1 MDVVDFAALLK
12 ESMGLDISSIGTSAI
27 VRAVQERQA
36 QSRIADAKQ
45 YLMFARDNLAERQA
59 LVEAVVVP
67 ETWFF
72 RDSEAFA
79 ALARICLDLR
89 RETPGRAVR
98 VLSIPSSTGEE
109 PFSMAMALIDAGL
122 SSNGCQIEAADI
134 SRRALAHCERGEYG
148 KNSFRGTDLRFRD
161 RHFMPSASGFRVND
175 NVRALVR
182 FRQGNLLTDS
192 FFSSAEPYDV
202 VFCRNLFIYFDR
214 ETQQCGIAILQR
226 LLAPGGVLF
235 VAPSE
240 TAMLLAHGFAPTD
253 SPLAFAMRRAVTPP
267 PAPRPLPAPRS
278 RPKPKVAAPAV
289 SARAIP
295 PSPRHRE
302 TPAAPT
308 PRSSALPVPPL
319 VLLETAAGLANEGR
333 FAEATPI
340 CEEHLR
346 VHGPSAQAFYLL
358 GLVRDATGDQA
369 GALTC
374 YRKALYLDAHHQ
386 DALIHMALLLEQ
398 QGNVTSAKALRQ
410 RVRRQPDLETA

>member
-1 MDVVDFAALLK
+1 MNVIDFAALLK

-27 VRAVQERQA
+27 ARAVQERQT
-36 QSRIADAKQ
+36 QCQISDVQ
-45 YLMFARDNLAERQA
+45 DYWMFVRDSVVERQA

-72 RDSEAFA
+72 RDPEAFA

-89 RETPGRAVR
+89 RHTPGRAVR
-98 VLSIPSSTGEE
+98 LLSVPSSTGEE

-122 SSNGCQIEAADI
+122 SADGCRIEAADI

-148 KNSFRGTDLRFRD
+148 KNSFRGADLRFRD
-161 RHFMPSASGFRVND
+161 RHFTPTVSGFRLND
-175 NVRALVR
+175 NVRAIVR
-182 FRQGNLLTDS
+182 YRQGNLLTDP
-192 FFSSAEPYDV
+192 FFATAEPYDV

-214 ETQQCGIAILQR
+214 ETQQRGIAILQR

-240 TAMLLAHGFAPTD
+240 TAMLLPHGFTPIE
-253 SPLAFAMRRAVTPP
+253 SPLSFAMRRATAPYP
-267 PAPRPLPAPRS
+267 APRSTPAPRP
-278 RPKPKVAAPAV
+278 RPKPAAAGADVVPRAVPQVPRRREASVAPA
-289 SARAIP
+289 AQ
-295 PSPRHRE
+295 PSP
-302 TPAAPT
+302 
-308 PRSSALPVPPL
+308 LPVQPGN
-319 VLLETAAGLANEGR
+319 LLDTAAELANGGR
-333 FAEATPI
+333 FAEATPV

-346 VHGPSAQAFYLL
+346 LHGPSARAFYLL

-369 GALTC
+369 GALIY

-398 QGNVTSAKALRQ
+398 QGNLSSAKALRQ
-410 RVRRQPDLETA
+410 RARKLPDMETA